1 MNGSDSDLLLAMLE
15 EADSRHTTEG
25 RIEVVIKKCI
35 GDLCG
40 RRKRW
45 TLRVKDFLELVP
57 KAFGFVRL

>member
-1 MNGSDSDLLLAMLE
+1 MLE

-25 RIEVVIKKCI
+25 RIKVVIKKGT

-45 TLRVKDFLELVP
+45 TLRVKDFLGVVP